1 MLKKRLID
9 YYEVRNLFNE
19 EFKQTMQLIKEG
31 ETHLDNLA
39 EGFTEADRVLFRLML
54 LPPQTNA
61 DRIRA
66 MSDEELAEW
75 LADDSWDCHNCS
87 EHERLSDNP
96 LLRDERCDE
105 KCAEHCLDWLQQ
117 PVKDGEDE

>member
-1 MLKKRLID
+1 MVDCKICTHPYCEHAGTQRGIVVSCNGYIEPKK
-9 YYEVRNLFNE
+9 
-19 EFKQTMQLIKEG
+19 
-31 ETHLDNLA
+31 
-39 EGFTEADRVLFRLML
+39 
-54 LPPQTNA
+54 PQTNA